1 MKKAVIILGA
11 ITLLSAAILV
21 IELMFSHTYET
32 GRDSSQEISE
42 EFSDLFDCTD
52 TPTLSKVF
60 DYFDR
65 YSTNK
70 DCLYRAKMSRA
81 DFEKSFSGWDPLPIE
96 LPSTPGGCFNKRS
109 KTFLNKFFENGYY
122 KEITLSLEKKDKGD
136 YVVAVYDTDEEVL
149 YYYKLFMI
157 QRGLGIF

>member
-21 IELMFSHTYET
+21 IELLFSHTYDT
-32 GRDSSQEISE
+32 GRDSSREISE

-52 TPTLSKVF
+52 TPTFSKVF

-70 DCLYRAKMSRA
+70 DCLYRAEMSRA
-81 DFEKSFSGWDPLPIE
+81 DFEKSFSGWDPLPID
-96 LPSTPGGCFNKRS
+96 LSHTSGGCFNKRS
-109 KTFLNKFFENGYY
+109 KTFLNKFYENGYY
-122 KEITLSLEKKDKGD
+122 KEITLSLEKEDKGD
-136 YVVAVYDTDEEVL
+136 YVLAVYDPDEEVL

-157 QRGLGIF
+157 